1 MSADKTVPP
10 AAEEKK
16 EDNKSF
22 DEDIK
27 HSDPV
32 EIRAED
38 TSKPFDVFLSH
49 NWGNDTR
56 GRDNHARVKILC
68 EELESKGIKTWCDEY
83 DMEGNILESMA
94 KGMDQS
100 KKVIVFVTKEYIKK
114 ANGEAERGTMDN
126 VYREFNYISNHFQ
139 SYDITPVVMEEGVK
153 CMSKWCGTFGISL
166 IGQLYVD
173 YTEDLGLSQCLETL
187 QEFIL
192 GKREI
197 SYNDGSFYEGPVN
210 DKMQRHGYGKL
221 TDRHGNVYEG
231 KFNEDKKDDRH
242 ASILYKKSG
251 VKFEGRFQNDKI
263 CPSTRGTL
271 TLKDGT
277 VMKGSFVGSK
287 KIGIFD
293 GLDVTLTYAKSGN
306 KYIGDIKANKIEGRG
321 RMEYKDGA
329 VYEGSWQN
337 GQKHSKGEMN
347 YQNGDVY
354 SGQWKNNMRHGKGKL
369 DLANHDRYIDS
380 FRNDMMQGKKGTY
393 LVANG
398 SKYEG
403 GFVKNQRCGNGTFT
417 SEDDGKRV
425 SCGQWKD
432 DKLHGKGYR
441 EYSNGDKYY
450 GYFKE
455 SQRNGEGEML
465 FASGEYYKGQWREG
479 DMRQGVFDFEQVK
492 RKMNR
497 SGFYGMKQTRCLTK
511 VAICFKE
518 KSSTKVQH
526 WTGLLPKRAIGLS
539 LLLARKTS
547 NTILG
552 TRTGAFS
559 KTDDFCKAHII
570 SSDVGSPKKGVE
582 KVVIKVVKK
591 VDMKDYTPKGTVKT
605 YATKVLERKEFEN
618 INIKPLQLP
627 PLNIPSPPRSPRSPD
642 TILSENSDINKIGG
656 VPELVNILDPG
667 IRKSLLR
674 MRTC

>member
-1 MSADKTVPP
+1 
-10 AAEEKK
+10 
-16 EDNKSF
+16 
-22 DEDIK
+22 
-27 HSDPV
+27 
-32 EIRAED
+32 
-38 TSKPFDVFLSH
+38 
-49 NWGNDTR
+49 
-56 GRDNHARVKILC
+56 
-68 EELESKGIKTWCDEY
+68 
-83 DMEGNILESMA
+83 MA

-242 ASILYKKSG
+242 ASVAYKKSG

-277 VMKGSFVGSK
+277 VMEGSFMLASP
-287 KIGIFD
+287 KIGAFD
-293 GLDVTLTYAKSGN
+293 GLDVTFTDAKSGN

-329 VYEGSWQN
+329 VYEGAWEN
-337 GQKHSKGEMN
+337 GNKDGGGKMN
-347 YQNGDVY
+347 YRNGDVY
-354 SGQWKNNMRHGKGKL
+354 SGQWESDMRHGEGEL
-369 DLANHDRYIDS
+369 DIVAHGDRYIGS
-380 FRNDMMQGKKGTY
+380 FRNDMMQGRGTY

-403 GFVKNQRCGNGTFT
+403 GFVEDNKYGSGIST
-417 SEDDGKRV
+417 SADQRV

-432 DKLHGKGYR
+432 DNLHGKGYR
-441 EYSNGDKYY
+441 EYSNGDRYY

-455 SQRNGEGEML
+455 SKRNGEGEML
-465 FASGEYYKGQWREG
+465 FASGALFVGQWIEG
-479 DMRQGVFDFEQVK
+479 KMLEGVFDFKQLERNEK
-492 RKMNR
+492 RKGWSRDRKKRRGSLYAVRFQNNSPNSDKWIDISKKGTSCSCNSSEAILATEEFSNKSQAFVKKNISISKNR
-497 SGFYGMKQTRCLTK
+497 TGALSGAAPQEFNP
-511 VAICFKE
+511 
-518 KSSTKVQH
+518 STKVSPSNS
-526 WTGLLPKRAIGLS
+526 LPFSATSETVTS
-539 LLLARKTS
+539 L
-547 NTILG
+547 
-552 TRTGAFS
+552 
-559 KTDDFCKAHII
+559 
-570 SSDVGSPKKGVE
+570 E
-582 KVVIKVVKK
+582 
-591 VDMKDYTPKGTVKT
+591 
-605 YATKVLERKEFEN
+605 
-618 INIKPLQLP
+618 Q
-627 PLNIPSPPRSPRSPD
+627 
-642 TILSENSDINKIGG
+642 
-656 VPELVNILDPG
+656 
-667 IRKSLLR
+667 
-674 MRTC
+674 

>member
-251 VKFEGRFQNDKI
+251 VEFEGRFKNDKI

-293 GLDVTLTYAKSGN
+293 GPDVTLTYAKSGN

-337 GQKHSKGEMN
+337 GKKHGSGRMN

-369 DLANHDRYIDS
+369 DLANHDRYIGY

-417 SEDDGKRV
+417 SEDDRV

-465 FASGEYYKGQWREG
+465 FASSALYAGQWRE
-479 DMRQGVFDFEQVK
+479 DRMRQGVFDFEQVERNRKKKGWSSLKANSQAILCTIQFKDNEVNEWAALSPK
-492 RKMNR
+492 RVRRKNLF
-497 SGFYGMKQTRCLTK
+497 SC
-511 VAICFKE
+511 
-518 KSSTKVQH
+518 KSSEAISFVSEDFVNKSEDFITNLGM
-526 WTGLLPKRAIGLS
+526 TGLSEKYSKNLSSDHSRTISSSPLGTPKRGASLILPFSPADTVLS
-539 LLLARKTS
+539 EES
-547 NTILG
+547 FVNH
-552 TRTGAFS
+552 
-559 KTDDFCKAHII
+559 TDFD
-570 SSDVGSPKKGVE
+570 PYL
-582 KVVIKVVKK
+582 VKK
-591 VDMKDYTPKGTVKT
+591 VDV
-605 YATKVLERKEFEN
+605 
-618 INIKPLQLP
+618 
-627 PLNIPSPPRSPRSPD
+627 
-642 TILSENSDINKIGG
+642 GG
-656 VPELVNILDPG
+656 IC
-667 IRKSLLR
+667 K
-674 MRTC
+674 